1 MSDGLAPVRDRML
14 RGVSGC
20 EQCHVPDFLT
30 LLCVTRSGFRELQ
43 EHTVVGEKYKWAQ
56 EPKKRK
62 ARAGIP
68 DGPFVEKG

>member
-1 MSDGLAPVRDRML
+1 MCDGLVPVRDLIL
-14 RGVSGC
+14 RVVPDC
-20 EQCHVPDFLT
+20 EQRHVPDFPT
-30 LLCVTRSGFRELQ
+30 LLCVTRSGFPELQ

>member
-1 MSDGLAPVRDRML
+1 
-14 RGVSGC
+14 
-20 EQCHVPDFLT
+20 
-30 LLCVTRSGFRELQ
+30 
-43 EHTVVGEKYKWAQ
+43 VGEKYKWAQ